1 MCGDTHGGVRL
12 HGRVGDDLLLL
23 ALDQHVQKRGAA
35 PVRRLKDGAF
45 KKLMLLVSS
54 AAKDNLFCTAQNF
67 VCVAYK

>member
-45 KKLMLLVSS
+45 KKVYVARKQCGLRSS
-54 AAKDNLFCTAQNF
+54 VLHC
-67 VCVAYK
+67 